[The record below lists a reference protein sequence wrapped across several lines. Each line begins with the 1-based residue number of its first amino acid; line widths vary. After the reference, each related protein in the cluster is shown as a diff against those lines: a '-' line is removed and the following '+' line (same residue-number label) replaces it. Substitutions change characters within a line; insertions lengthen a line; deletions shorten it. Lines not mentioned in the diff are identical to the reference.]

1 VSHLLEKGTLIGQA
15 SDKGIVIN
23 VARIMAL
30 LVANIGLTY
39 WNTHR
44 LNPDPTWV
52 AHKLEVLT

>member
-1 VSHLLEKGTLIGQA
+1 MGRA

-23 VARIMAL
+23 VAPIMAL
-30 LVANIGLTY
+30 LVASAGLTY

-52 AHKLEVLT
+52 AHTHEVLT